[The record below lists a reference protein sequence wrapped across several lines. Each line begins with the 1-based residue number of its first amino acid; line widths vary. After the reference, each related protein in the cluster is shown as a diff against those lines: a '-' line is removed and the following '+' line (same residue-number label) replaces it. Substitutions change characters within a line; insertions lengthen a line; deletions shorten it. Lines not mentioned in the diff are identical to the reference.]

1 MCAPLSVCACMGYC
15 TVRVCTYAGDSVLP
29 GERARE
35 DGKEPRRQKERA
47 RARER
52 GSERATAETE
62 IERNRLDE
70 ASRRGTERTN

>member
-1 MCAPLSVCACMGYC
+1 MCAPLPVCACTGYC
-15 TVRVCTYAGDSVLP
+15 TVRVCMYAGDSVPP
-29 GERARE
+29 GRE
-35 DGKEPRRQKERA
+35 GEGRWKGTKETEGASQ
-47 RARER
+47 ER